1 MKIKCPVCSK
11 VLSIPDTAAG
21 KVVKC
26 PCGKQLRAPGGAAT
40 TAAAAALPP
49 AAGSTARSP
58 ATQQPAASQ
67 FDPGFFDELTDTDLQ
82 PVKAVS
88 KPGRA
93 EVRDHST
100 GAKLLNQYSPGASG
114 GAKASRMPQQ
124 PIGELRLATPGSRI
138 LATLVDTAL
147 YMVAAAIGI
156 GLSVALFAIF
166 GSDNPQAEQTGVAM
180 AAMVIYGGS
189 IFLAYAYN
197 VFMITK
203 LGQTVGKRALGIRM
217 VNKQTGVTASFTD
230 GFLIRNLVF
239 GFLTGIPLVGAFIA
253 IADLVFL
260 FLEGHETL
268 HDKLAKTIVV
278 KSPR

>member
-1 MKIKCPVCSK
+1 MKIKCPACSK

-26 PCGKQLRAPGGAAT
+26 PCGKQLRAP
-40 TAAAAALPP
+40 
-49 AAGSTARSP
+49 AGNASP
-58 ATQQPAASQ
+58 ATAKAPGPATGSAATRPAGNRPAASQ
-67 FDPGFFDELTDTDLQ
+67 FDPGFFDELTDTDLE

-114 GAKASRMPQQ
+114 GSKASRMPQQ
-124 PIGELRLATPGSRI
+124 PIGEMRLATPGSRI

-156 GLSVALFAIF
+156 GLSVALIAIF
-166 GSDNPQAEQTGVAM
+166 GSGNPQAEQTGVTI

-253 IADLVFL
+253 LADLVFL

>member
-1 MKIKCPVCSK
+1 MKIKCPACSK
-11 VLSIPDTAAG
+11 VLSIPNTAAG

-26 PCGKQLRAPGGAAT
+26 PCGKQLRAPGGAT
-40 TAAAAALPP
+40 TTVAAAALPP
-49 AAGSTARSP
+49 AAGATARSP

-67 FDPGFFDELTDTDLQ
+67 FDPGFFDELTDTDLE

-100 GAKLLNQYSPGASG
+100 GAKLLNQYSPGAAG
-114 GAKASRMPQQ
+114 GSKASRMPQQ